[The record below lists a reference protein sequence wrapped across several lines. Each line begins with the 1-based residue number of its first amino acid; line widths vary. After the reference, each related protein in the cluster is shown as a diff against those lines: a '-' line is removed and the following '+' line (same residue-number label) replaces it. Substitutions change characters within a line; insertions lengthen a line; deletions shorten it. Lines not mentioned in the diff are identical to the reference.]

1 MTAWC
6 QVISRSQSFKKPPDT
21 GRHLHYLKLVNQQR
35 GKMKMNILRLK
46 NVVLKPMLVLSRD
59 RDDALDILDQS
70 FGLGMGN
77 RLITDPDMI
86 EWHPDRSRFPDPL
99 RNWVERDRRGI
110 VWSVDRG
117 LDWEMV
123 CSDLGD
129 P

>member
-1 MTAWC
+1 M
-6 QVISRSQSFKKPPDT
+6 I
-21 GRHLHYLKLVNQQR
+21 GRRHYAERVELVFRVHNWLGLPVQR
-35 GKMKMNILRLK
+35 ATFPKTLNYREVSCGPKAVLLIPAVPVPRAGASLCSIRRL
-46 NVVLKPMLVLSRD
+46 
-59 RDDALDILDQS
+59 DAPH
-70 FGLGMGN
+70 FGN

-86 EWHPDRSRFPDPL
+86 EWNPDRRSFPDPL
-99 RNWVERDRRGI
+99 RNWVERGRRGI

>member
-1 MTAWC
+1 
-6 QVISRSQSFKKPPDT
+6 
-21 GRHLHYLKLVNQQR
+21 
-35 GKMKMNILRLK
+35 MNILRLK

-59 RDDALDILDQS
+59 CDDALNILDQS

-86 EWHPDRSRFPDPL
+86 EWNPDRTRFPDPL

>member
-1 MTAWC
+1 
-6 QVISRSQSFKKPPDT
+6 
-21 GRHLHYLKLVNQQR
+21 
-35 GKMKMNILRLK
+35 MNILRLK

-59 RDDALDILDQS
+59 RDDAMDILDKC

-86 EWHPDRSRFPDPL
+86 EWAPDRTHFPDPL

>member
-1 MTAWC
+1 
-6 QVISRSQSFKKPPDT
+6 
-21 GRHLHYLKLVNQQR
+21 
-35 GKMKMNILRLK
+35 MNILRLK

-59 RDDALDILDQS
+59 RDDAMNILDQC

-86 EWHPDRSRFPDPL
+86 EWNPDRRSFPDPL
-99 RNWVERDRRGI
+99 RNWVERGRRGI

-117 LDWEMV
+117 LDWEMI
-123 CSDLGD
+123 CTDLGD

>member
-1 MTAWC
+1 
-6 QVISRSQSFKKPPDT
+6 
-21 GRHLHYLKLVNQQR
+21 
-35 GKMKMNILRLK
+35 MNILRLK

-59 RDDALDILDQS
+59 RDDAMDILDQS

-77 RLITDPDMI
+77 RLITDPDLI
-86 EWHPDRSRFPDPL
+86 EWNPDRTRFPDPL
-99 RNWVERDRRGI
+99 RNWLERDRRGI

>member
-1 MTAWC
+1 
-6 QVISRSQSFKKPPDT
+6 
-21 GRHLHYLKLVNQQR
+21 
-35 GKMKMNILRLK
+35 MNILRLK

-59 RDDALDILDQS
+59 RDDALDIFDQS

-86 EWHPDRSRFPDPL
+86 EWNPDRTRFPHPL

>member
-1 MTAWC
+1 
-6 QVISRSQSFKKPPDT
+6 
-21 GRHLHYLKLVNQQR
+21 
-35 GKMKMNILRLK
+35 MNILRLK

-59 RDDALDILDQS
+59 RDDAMDILDQS

-86 EWHPDRSRFPDPL
+86 EWNPDRRTFPDPL

>member
-1 MTAWC
+1 
-6 QVISRSQSFKKPPDT
+6 
-21 GRHLHYLKLVNQQR
+21 
-35 GKMKMNILRLK
+35 MNILRIK
-46 NVVLKPMLVLSRD
+46 NIVLKPMLVLSRD

-77 RLITDPDMI
+77 RLITDPNMI
-86 EWHPDRSRFPDPL
+86 EWNPDRTRFPDPL
-99 RNWVERDRRGI
+99 RNWAERDRRGI
-110 VWSVDRG
+110 VWSIDRG